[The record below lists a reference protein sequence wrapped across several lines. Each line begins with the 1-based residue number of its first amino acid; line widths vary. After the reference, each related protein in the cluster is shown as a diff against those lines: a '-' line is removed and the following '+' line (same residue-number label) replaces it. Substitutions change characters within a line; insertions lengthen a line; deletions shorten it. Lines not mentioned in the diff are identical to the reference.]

1 MYECRFNGIVQKALG
16 EKEMGRTHLSA
27 VFLVALVL
35 VLSLP
40 VDSLHAVVVH
50 QLEIFTDNG
59 SYYDSPDMDLYVEV
73 ADRDSHVDFTFHNES
88 LIDSS
93 IARIYFEGGPFL
105 SIADIIGGPGTSFSQ
120 SAKPSNLPAGNLLEP
135 SFVTTH
141 ELSFD
146 SDPPAPKNGIN
157 PGEWVMTTFDLIN
170 GGTFLNLVDE
180 LNTGALRIGVHVV
193 GLPKGSGESAITT
206 PEPTTLFLLGLGAL
220 ALLRKRRA

>member
-1 MYECRFNGIVQKALG
+1 MQKALG
-16 EKEMGRTHLSA
+16 EKEMGRSHLSA
-27 VFLVALVL
+27 VFLVSLVL

-73 ADRDSHVDFTFHNES
+73 ADRDSQVDFTFHNES
-88 LIDSS
+88 LIDCS
-93 IARIYFEGGPFL
+93 IARIYFDVGSFL
-105 SIADIIGGPGTSFSQ
+105 SISDIIGGPGTSFSQ
-120 SAKPSNLPAGNLLEP
+120 SAKPGNLPTGTLLEP
-135 SFVTTH
+135 SFSTTY

-170 GGTFLNLVDE
+170 GGTFLTVADE
-180 LNTGALRIGVHVV
+180 LNSNVFRIGIHVI
-193 GLPKGSGESAITT
+193 GLPDGSGESAVTAA
-206 PEPTTLFLLGLGAL
+206 PEPTTLSLLGLGAL